1 MTDEPMRKRLFAVM
15 ALLAA
20 ALLAVAIYLLDVA
33 LAPNPA
39 YQDYDEKAECRRMA
53 KSYPHIAP
61 WLDSICGN
69 GALRDTFIVNRGVR
83 LHAYLLP
90 ARRDTTATALVIHGY
105 KDCALRMLHIAYL
118 YHHDLGY
125 NVVLPDLYA
134 HGASRGNYIRMG
146 WLDRFDALRWA
157 SVADSTFG
165 GGTQMVVHGISMGA
179 ATVMMMSGESLP
191 PCVRAFVEDC
201 GYTSVRDEF
210 RSELKVR
217 YGLPAFPVLY
227 VAGGL
232 CRLVYGWSFGE
243 ASALRQVAR
252 CHRPM
257 LFIHGSNDTFVPTW
271 MVRPLYEAKPGKKRL
286 WLAPGS
292 AHAQAYADHTD
303 EYTRQVRRFLQD
315 VASCATQRCTAGQ
328 AR

>member
-1 MTDEPMRKRLFAVM
+1 MKKRLLVVLTLFA
-15 ALLAA
+15 AS
-20 ALLAVAIYLLDVA
+20 LLAVAIYLLCVA

-39 YQDYDEKAECRRMA
+39 YRNYDEKAEYRRMA
-53 KSYPHIAP
+53 KHYRHIAP
-61 WLDSICGN
+61 WLDSIRGE
-69 GALRDTFIVNRGVR
+69 GALRDTFIENNGVR

-105 KDCALRMLHIAYL
+105 KECALRMLHIAYL

-134 HGASRGNYIRMG
+134 HGASQGNYIRMG
-146 WLDRFDALRWA
+146 WLDRFDALHWA
-157 SVADSTFG
+157 AVADSSFG

-179 ATVMMMSGESLP
+179 ATAMMMSGEPLP

-201 GYTSVRDEF
+201 GYTSVWDEF
-210 RSELKVR
+210 CGELKVR

-227 VAGGL
+227 VASGL
-232 CRLVYGWSFGE
+232 CRLFCGWSFGE

-271 MVRPLYEAKPGKKRL
+271 MVKPLYEAKPGRKRL
-286 WLAPGS
+286 WMAPGS

-303 EYTRQVRRFLQD
+303 EYTRQVRRFLHD
-315 VASCATQRCTAGQ
+315 MVSCAAQRRTAGQ
-328 AR
+328 TR